1 MRVSIILYSA
11 LLIFGCQKEVTRP
24 DFNGTWVAKEI
35 LFEGKIKP
43 ELMEKN
49 DIYLPILVLDTNK
62 VKSIRLVFS
71 ADSAIDVEAFIKYD
85 SFNAKVN
92 NERESTIIYDYK
104 GDDMFF
110 LDKSKKRYYHYLKYN
125 SEVLGLEEAKKL
137 LK

>member
-1 MRVSIILYSA
+1 MRVSVFLFSI

-35 LFEGKIKP
+35 LVEGKIKP

-62 VKSIRLVFS
+62 IKSIRLVFS

-85 SFNAKVN
+85 SFNAKLN
-92 NERESTIIYDYK
+92 NERESSIVYDYK
-104 GDDMFF
+104 NGDMFY
-110 LDKSKKRYYHYLKYN
+110 LDKTKKRFYHYLKYN
-125 SEVLGLEEAKKL
+125 SEVLELEEAKDL

>member
-1 MRVSIILYSA
+1 MRVSVILFSVF
-11 LLIFGCQKEVTRP
+11 LIFGCQKEVTRP

-35 LFEGKIKP
+35 LVKGKIKP

-62 VKSIRLVFS
+62 IKSIRLVFS

-85 SFNAKVN
+85 SFNAKLN
-92 NERESTIIYDYK
+92 NERESSIVYDYK
-104 GDDMFF
+104 NGDMFY
-110 LDKSKKRYYHYLKYN
+110 LDKTKKRFYHYLKYN
-125 SEVLGLEEAKKL
+125 SEVLELEEAKDL

>member
-1 MRVSIILYSA
+1 MRVSIILFSVF
-11 LLIFGCQKEVTRP
+11 LIFGCQKEVNRP

-35 LFEGKIKP
+35 LIEGKIKP

-125 SEVLGLEEAKKL
+125 NDVLELEEAKEL